1 MYSLVHTQ
9 LSQNMFQVSLFSS
22 RTLSHFTILL
32 IFLCVTLLSDLTDA
46 LKTPSDLNGF
56 KLKYYKTSLESKFS
70 ENKFVKARLNFCI
83 LNFERKRLKEFHF
96 KREVTYFQSRCDNF
110 NSNVYFGFANGSLT
124 DIVKCAFFTPDER
137 WSFANFQQNDMEDST
152 LFLRKLVQLEFWNGN
167 VTLKIFQHQ
176 EKFHYYARTRTSLIC
191 DVTMKHI
198 EFKPLFYPVPLFNN
212 LSNCKS
218 IEKLGSINSDNFW
231 YENAFHLL
239 NDQEFKLENQNLKK
253 KKYATG
259 ARRQV
264 VLNIQM
270 YQDEQTF
277 LSTKIYPNIPSDQQA
292 NILFYLMFLG
302 GLFYNHSPI
311 IY

>member
-1 MYSLVHTQ
+1 MYSLVHVQ
-9 LSQNMFQVSLFSS
+9 LSQNMLQGSLFSF

-152 LFLRKLVQLEFWNGN
+152 VFLRRFVQLEFWNGN
-167 VTLKIFQHQ
+167 LTLKIFQHQ
-176 EKFHYYARTRTSLIC
+176 EKFHYYAKTSNHLIC
-191 DVTMKHI
+191 DVTVENI
-198 EFKPLFYPVPLFNN
+198 NFNALFYPVPKFNN
-212 LSNCKS
+212 VTDCKRM
-218 IEKLGSINSDNFW
+218 EKLGPINSDNFW
-231 YENAFHLL
+231 YETAFHLL

-292 NILFYLMFLG
+292 NILFYLMFSG
-302 GLFYNHSPI
+302 VFFSNSPI
-311 IY
+311 